1 MRSPL
6 LLLFLLAVLFL
17 GSSPAPAQESLDRN
31 TSDFQLPVPMEIS
44 VGDNVQVSAANE
56 SQAHFELDASAH
68 PAKPGVLLGA
78 GMRWAGPDEK
88 YNVVVYRSA
97 DGGQSWE
104 PTLSVDRG
112 RVLQDPTLAF
122 GRDGRAYFAAF
133 GGPWMRLFRSSD
145 GGRTWEG
152 QDLESFDRPWVSVA
166 PLEGTAPGRVYLHG
180 NGEPEGAGEAIDA
193 AVYRIDSNGTRLG
206 PAKGLNLAGKGRK
219 MLAPGNSA
227 VLADGTYVF
236 PYLVRLGDIGDYE
249 AKTLAPPR
257 QRRRPNA
264 LLRVAVSTDGGD
276 RFTTRTVARWYH
288 RFGRGRTAA
297 GPKVAVDTTDGPFA
311 GRVYVAWTDYR
322 SGEGQVLLSHS
333 HRPTETWSD
342 PLVVNRGGG
351 PAFHP
356 ALAVNRRGILGIHWY
371 DRRSSESKLGWQ
383 ARFAASRDGGETVS
397 RSVAVSE
404 APYRYAWDGGLVVS
418 GGSDRDSRHE
428 ASAYL
433 QFFNAS
439 GGHTA
444 GLTAGARGT
453 FYPFWVDNRTGT
465 PQMWTAPV
473 EVEGEAIPHGRPAL
487 SGLEDITRKTALRT
501 EKAEYD
507 DSTQVATL
515 TLRLQNVSRDTL
527 RGPMALRLVDLWS
540 ELGEVRLAGTG
551 SEHRLHGAVR
561 RVSSPRPDGRLPPG
575 DKSRP
580 LRLRGRIEDPKALG
594 PMPPPPP
601 GREVPGYAILQ
612 VRAQALGTVSDPARP

>member
-1 MRSPL
+1 MSFFRPVSLLAAL
-6 LLLFLLAVLFL
+6 LLGAN
-17 GSSPAPAQESLDRN
+17 PAPAQEPIDLK
-31 TSDFQLPVPMEIS
+31 TGGLQVPAPTEIG
-44 VGDNVQVSAANE
+44 VGKNVQVSAANG

-68 PAKPGVLLGA
+68 PSEPGVLLGA
-78 GMRWAGPDEK
+78 GMRWAGPGEK

-97 DGGQSWE
+97 DGGQSWK
-104 PTLSVDRG
+104 PALSADRE

-122 GRDGRAYFAAF
+122 GRDGQAYFAAF
-133 GGPWMRLFRSSD
+133 GGPWMRLYRSPD

-152 QDLESFDRPWVSVA
+152 QDVESFDRPWVSVA
-166 PLEGTAPGRVYLHG
+166 PPGGTAPGRVYLHG
-180 NGEPEGAGEAIDA
+180 NGEPEGAGNAIDA
-193 AVYRIDSNGTRLG
+193 AVYRAESNGTRLR
-206 PAKGLNLAGKGRK
+206 PAKGLNLAGKGRE

-227 VLADGTYVF
+227 VLSDGTYVF
-236 PYLVRLGDIGDYE
+236 PYLVRLDDPGDYE

-257 QRRRPNA
+257 ERRRPNA
-264 LLRVAVSTDGGD
+264 LLRVAVSTDGGGS
-276 RFTTRTVARWYH
+276 FTTKTVARWYH

-297 GPKVAVDTTDGPFA
+297 GPKLAVDTTEGPFA

-333 HRPTETWSD
+333 DRPTETWSD

-356 ALAVNRRGILGIHWY
+356 ALAVNRRGILGVHWY
-371 DRRSSESKLGWQ
+371 DRRSSKSKLGWR

-397 RSVAVSE
+397 RSTEVAE
-404 APYRYAWDGGLVVS
+404 APYRYAWDGGLVVN
-418 GGSDRDSRHE
+418 GGSDRNSRHE

-444 GLTAGARGT
+444 GLTAGAGGT

-473 EVEGEAIPHGRPAL
+473 EVEGEVIPYGSPAL

-501 EKAEYD
+501 EKAEYND
-507 DSTQVATL
+507 TTQVTTL
-515 TLRLQNVSRDTL
+515 TLHLQNVSRDTL
-527 RGPMALRLVDLWS
+527 SGPMALRLIDLYS
-540 ELGEVRLAGTG
+540 EFGEVRLADAG
-551 SEHRLHGAVR
+551 SDRRLHGAVR
-561 RVSSPRPDGRLPPG
+561 RVSSPRPDGLLPPG
-575 DKSRP
+575 GTTRP
-580 LRLRGRIEDPKALG
+580 FRLHGRIEDPRALG
-594 PMPPPPP
+594 PMPRPPP
-601 GREVPGYAILQ
+601 GREVPGYAVLQ
-612 VRAQALGTVSDPARP
+612 VRAQALGNVSDPTRP